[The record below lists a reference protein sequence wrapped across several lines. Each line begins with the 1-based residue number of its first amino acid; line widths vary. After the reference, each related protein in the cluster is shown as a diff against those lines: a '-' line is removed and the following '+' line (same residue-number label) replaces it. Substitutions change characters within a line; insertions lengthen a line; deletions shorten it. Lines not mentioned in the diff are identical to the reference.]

1 MADYKVHLDMFA
13 GPLDLL
19 LYLVRKDEVDVYDIP
34 IAQITKQYIDYI
46 EMLKK
51 LDIDLASSF
60 IVMAATLMHI
70 KSAMLLPKADIESDD
85 GDSIDDPRTEL
96 VRQLLEYKKF
106 KDAANML
113 DASAQQAA
121 GRFHRPDT
129 VIQKLKPDTA
139 PELDIELVNIWDLLE
154 AFDNICKATGTFADY
169 STISD
174 DTPID
179 LYQIEVLARLQDAGP
194 LPFEA
199 LFQEKNNRLVLVGI
213 FLALLELI
221 RDELI
226 TIQPHPNYKTFKLAA
241 ATDEAP
247 ELAVRKT
254 VSAAEN
260 FLEHEITDQDV
271 ENDLADKATKPMIP
285 IAEIKSS
292 SSASRTIEQIQI
304 TPERGDSQNLN

>member
-46 EMLKK
+46 EILKK

-70 KSAMLLPKADIESDD
+70 KSAMLLPKADIEGDD
-85 GDSIDDPRTEL
+85 TDSVDDPRAEL

-113 DASAQQAA
+113 DASAQAA
-121 GRFHRPDT
+121 AERFHRPDT
-129 VIQKLKPDTA
+129 VIQKIKPDA
-139 PELDIELVNIWDLLE
+139 VPELDMDQVNIWDLLE
-154 AFDNICKATGTFADY
+154 AFDNICKATGTYADY

-179 LYQIEVLARLQDAGP
+179 LYQIEVLARLQDEGP
-194 LPFEA
+194 LPFEV
-199 LFQEKNNRLVLVGI
+199 LFQDKQNRLVMVGI

-226 TIQPHPNYKTFKLAA
+226 TIQLHPNYKTFKLAA

-247 ELAVRKT
+247 AQAVRKT
-254 VSAAEN
+254 VSVTEN
-260 FLEHEITDQDV
+260 FLESEITDQDV
-271 ENDLADKATKPMIP
+271 ENDLADHNKKPMIP
-285 IAEIKSS
+285 IAEIKSEKP
-292 SSASRTIEQIQI
+292 ASRTVENIQI
-304 TPERGDSQNLN
+304 NNERADS